1 MKASEILEK
10 FRNIILSEDGEVIEK
25 PQVEAAPATEPEA
38 EVELAEQEVKTEAEV
53 AEVELAEMPEDEASP
68 EDVVED
74 IVEEDDKYATK
85 EELAKGLAEMK
96 AMYEAIIESMGSKE
110 ESMEVP
116 QELSADDL
124 AEAKEVEVE
133 LSTEEEVSVEPIAH
147 SPEAEVAKSPL
158 SLYAQR
164 GKKTTVDSVF
174 NKLFK

>member
-25 PQVEAAPATEPEA
+25 PQVEAAPAAEPEA

-74 IVEEDDKYATK
+74 IVQEEDRYATK

-96 AMYEAIIESMGSKE
+96 AMYEAIMDSMESKE

-124 AEAKEVEVE
+124 ADAKEVEVE

-147 SPEAEVAKSPL
+147 SPEAVVETKPL

>member
-1 MKASEILEK
+1 
-10 FRNIILSEDGEVIEK
+10 
-25 PQVEAAPATEPEA
+25 
-38 EVELAEQEVKTEAEV
+38 
-53 AEVELAEMPEDEASP
+53 
-68 EDVVED
+68 
-74 IVEEDDKYATK
+74 
-85 EELAKGLAEMK
+85 
-96 AMYEAIIESMGSKE
+96 MGSKE

>member
-25 PQVEAAPATEPEA
+25 PQVEAAPAAEPEA

-53 AEVELAEMPEDEASP
+53 AEVELAEMPEDEISP

-96 AMYEAIIESMGSKE
+96 AMYEAIMESIGSE
-110 ESMEVP
+110 QDMEVP
-116 QELSADDL
+116 QELSSDEAE
-124 AEAKEVEVE
+124 EAKEVEVE
-133 LSTEEEVSVEPIAH
+133 LSSEEEVSVEPIAH

-164 GKKTTVDSVF
+164 GKRTTVDSVF

>member
-10 FRNIILSEDGEVIEK
+10 FRNIILSEDGEVLEK

-38 EVELAEQEVKTEAEV
+38 EVELSEQEVTAEAEI

-74 IVEEDDKYATK
+74 IAEGEDKYATK

-96 AMYEAIIESMGSKE
+96 AMYEAIVESMGSKE

-116 QELSADDL
+116 QELSS
-124 AEAKEVEVE
+124 EVVEETEVVTE
-133 LSTEEEVSVEPIAH
+133 LSAEEEVSVEPIAH

>member
-38 EVELAEQEVKTEAEV
+38 EIELAEQEVKAEAEV
-53 AEVELAEMPEDEASP
+53 AEVELAEAPEEEASP

-74 IVEEDDKYATK
+74 VEEKEDKYATK

-96 AMYEAIIESMGSKE
+96 AMYEAIIDSMGSKE

-116 QELSADDL
+116 QELSADNL
-124 AEAKEVEVE
+124 ADAKEVEVE

>member
-38 EVELAEQEVKTEAEV
+38 EVELSEQEVTAEAEI

-74 IVEEDDKYATK
+74 IAEGEDKYATK

-110 ESMEVP
+110 GSMEVP
-116 QELSADDL
+116 EELSSEVVEETEVVTELSA
-124 AEAKEVEVE
+124 
-133 LSTEEEVSVEPIAH
+133 EEEVSVEPIAH

>member
-53 AEVELAEMPEDEASP
+53 AEVELAEMPEDEISP

-96 AMYEAIIESMGSKE
+96 AMYEAIMESIGSE
-110 ESMEVP
+110 QDMEVP
-116 QELSADDL
+116 QELSSDEAE
-124 AEAKEVEVE
+124 EAKEVEVE
-133 LSTEEEVSVEPIAH
+133 LSSEEEVSVEPIAH
-147 SPEAEVAKSPL
+147 SPEAEVAKNPL

>member
-25 PQVEAAPATEPEA
+25 PQVEAAPAAEPEA

-74 IVEEDDKYATK
+74 IAEGEDKYATK

-124 AEAKEVEVE
+124 ADAKEVEVE

>member
-25 PQVEAAPATEPEA
+25 PQVEAAPAAEPEA

-53 AEVELAEMPEDEASP
+53 AEVELAEMPEDEISS

-96 AMYEAIIESMGSKE
+96 AMYEAIMESIGSE
-110 ESMEVP
+110 QDMEVP
-116 QELSADDL
+116 QELSSDEAE
-124 AEAKEVEVE
+124 EAKEVEVE
-133 LSTEEEVSVEPIAH
+133 LSSEEEVSVEPIAH

-158 SLYAQR
+158 SLYAQG
-164 GKKTTVDSVF
+164 GKRTTVDSVF